1 MTITVTEIMEQAK
14 RLNQQEQKELIK
26 LLVDALA
33 VSDMSRSETQKKP
46 RLSDLRGLG
55 AEIWQDI
62 DAQDYVNGLRDEWD
76 QRP

>member
-1 MTITVTEIMEQAK
+1 MSITVTEIMEQAR
-14 RLNQQEQKELIK
+14 RLNQREQKELIK

-33 VSDMSRSETQKKP
+33 VSDVPKPETQQKH

-55 AEIWQDI
+55 AEIWQGI
-62 DAQDYVNGLRDEWD
+62 DAQQYVNGLRDEWD

>member
-1 MTITVTEIMEQAK
+1 MTVAEIMEQAK
-14 RLNQQEQKELIK
+14 ALSQQEQKELIK

-33 VSDMSRSETQKKP
+33 VKDMPTTEPQKRH

-55 AEIWQDI
+55 AEIWQNVDVQ
-62 DAQDYVNGLRDEWD
+62 AYVDELRDEWD